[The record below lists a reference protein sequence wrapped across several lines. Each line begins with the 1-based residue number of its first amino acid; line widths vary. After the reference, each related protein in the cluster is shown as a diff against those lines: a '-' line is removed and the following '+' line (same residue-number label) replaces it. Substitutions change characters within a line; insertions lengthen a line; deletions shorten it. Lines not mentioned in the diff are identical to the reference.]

1 ATAAASAA
9 AILVR
14 RSEYVRSMMS
24 SSRGQR
30 CTDRIQTAGLV
41 VAGGASKRDREP
53 VPAVDGHNRQR
64 QRDELVLGELGPR
77 KLVDRVRDLLMLE
90 PRDGFRP
97 REGCPLPFAVDIRF
111 APRGKQIEPL

>member
-1 ATAAASAA
+1 MPPSGIVSRGVTRAFSDGVSAGALEGCACAVGPYAPAAASAA

-14 RSEYVRSMMS
+14 RGEYVRSMMS

-64 QRDELVLGELGPR
+64 QRD
-77 KLVDRVRDLLMLE
+77 
-90 PRDGFRP
+90 
-97 REGCPLPFAVDIRF
+97 
-111 APRGKQIEPL
+111 